1 MHLTDKDRYYLR
13 IKSWKTIF
21 QTNVPKKWEVGILI
35 WNKIHFQ
42 PKVFKKDKE
51 GHFIFIKGKIYRD
64 KLSILNI
71 YDPIA
76 RATKTRKEIL
86 LKIKAHI
93 VTHTTL
99 EGDFK
104 YPTLINGQIM
114 DTESKQ
120 RHSETSRSYDQNWF
134 NRYL

>member
-1 MHLTDKDRYYLR
+1 MSY
-13 IKSWKTIF
+13 
-21 QTNVPKKWEVGILI
+21 
-35 WNKIHFQ
+35 
-42 PKVFKKDKE
+42 
-51 GHFIFIKGKIYRD
+51 
-64 KLSILNI
+64 LNI

-76 RATKTRKEIL
+76 RATKSRKEVL

-114 DTESKQ
+114 DTEFKQ
-120 RHSETSRSYDQNWF
+120 RHNEPNRSYKLN
-134 NRYL
+134 

>member
-1 MHLTDKDRYYLR
+1 M
-13 IKSWKTIF
+13 
-21 QTNVPKKWEVGILI
+21 
-35 WNKIHFQ
+35 
-42 PKVFKKDKE
+42 
-51 GHFIFIKGKIYRD
+51 
-64 KLSILNI
+64 SILNI

-76 RATKTRKEIL
+76 RATKTREETL

-120 RHSETSRSYDQNWF
+120 GHSEPNRSYKLN
-134 NRYL
+134 